1 MLVSMSE
8 LREKVIRGLECV
20 ICPNKFCGDC
30 SYFIRNENDHDTGW
44 CNRDAIYKDA
54 LSLLKAQER
63 YVELLRNKGMNIKKA
78 DEAFERLREL
88 LQEKSLG
95 NAIYWFEN
103 QRDGLVSFA
112 KENDNAEIEYILNE
126 VEGAIDLLTAL
137 GLIDIAAAKEARE
150 VFKEIDLSLMSD
162 YHEK

>member
-1 MLVSMSE
+1 MPLEVIRLVD
-8 LREKVIRGLECV
+8 REKVIKGMELCLKGDSNLCE
-20 ICPNKFCGDC
+20 ISCPYYQQCGAF
-30 SYFIRNENDHDTGW
+30 YENNE
-44 CNRDAIYKDA
+44 ALLKDA
-54 LSLLKAQER
+54 LSLLKAQGR
-63 YVELLRNKGMNIKKA
+63 DVELLRNKGMNTKKA
-78 DEAFERLREL
+78 NEAFEHLREL
-88 LQEKSLG
+88 LQEKNLG

-137 GLIDIAAAKEARE
+137 GLIDISAAKEARE

-162 YHEK
+162 